1 MVIQS
6 KFDPSGE
13 VSIDGNVEES
23 IVSDHSLLQWKK
35 ERSSTL
41 DTHTATHTSSKKT
54 RFMYRTNENNRNR
67 YRDEVGDLVPFVRT
81 NSSFKRV
88 HSYTMPNR
96 SNDSCSHFIPWNT
109 ALDLTM
115 ANCSRSFVA
124 STSLFTQEPLQLQ

>member
-41 DTHTATHTSSKKT
+41 DTHIATHTSSKKT
-54 RFMYRTNENNRNR
+54 RFMYHTNENNRNR
-67 YRDEVGDLVPFVRT
+67 
-81 NSSFKRV
+81 
-88 HSYTMPNR
+88 
-96 SNDSCSHFIPWNT
+96 
-109 ALDLTM
+109 
-115 ANCSRSFVA
+115 
-124 STSLFTQEPLQLQ
+124 